1 MFRVINLLIAVF
13 FFGICFGQQNNDN
26 LKKEQRKLE
35 KKIAQTKKLLKTV
48 QANSSNSL
56 KEVRILDNQIKNRE
70 ALVRVFDSQ
79 VKMAEVK
86 IVQKKNDVE
95 RLKKRLVKLKN
106 QYRKMLRY
114 AYKKRNNTGR
124 LMFLLS
130 ARTYQDAIKR
140 NSYLKKVAHLQRR
153 QVELIKQHQALIE
166 NEIQDIDYERTE
178 KELTLNEKKQEK
190 SKIEADKRKKE
201 QSYTKLKREETNLL
215 AQLKEEE
222 KKRKKIEGQI
232 QAAILIEAQKEEAK
246 RKEKEKEK
254 AKTET
259 ASKPKPSNSEGSK
272 TTKPKEG
279 GPTYKPETPTPE
291 GSADGKN
298 FESKKG
304 SLSSPVSN
312 GTIISKF
319 GRNAHPTL
327 KDVYENN
334 NGIDVSCS
342 AGASVRSVYEGE
354 VSSVFSIPG
363 AGKVVIVKH
372 GNYRSVYSNLS
383 SVSVSVGQKVSTKQN
398 VGTLITEGNISTL
411 HFEIHSVSGMN
422 TTPLNPSLWLSK

>member
-153 QVELIKQHQALIE
+153 QVELIKQHQTLIE

>member
-246 RKEKEKEK
+246 RKEKEK

-259 ASKPKPSNSEGSK
+259 TSKPKSSNSEGSK
-272 TTKPKEG
+272 STKPKEG
-279 GPTYKPETPTPE
+279 SPAYKPETPTPE

>member
-1 MFRVINLLIAVF
+1 MFRVIKLLIAVF

-246 RKEKEKEK
+246 RKEKEK

-259 ASKPKPSNSEGSK
+259 ASNPKSSNSEGSK
-272 TTKPKEG
+272 STKPKEG
-279 GPTYKPETPTPE
+279 SPTYKPETPTPE